1 MPTRAELRAITAQI
15 TAAYLA
21 NNAVDAPLDINGLA
35 SSVYDALAD
44 CASVNRADATVNRV
58 PKPKNGRLAAAD
70 DLGADQIAARLG
82 KSKSWVEHKIAEV
95 GFQFHHHIGSSPR
108 WDEQEYQQFR
118 QAVIAAERIK
128 RGGAGK
134 PRLASGSSSA
144 MAIGISTGLYGP
156 EDVAKASARVLGS
169 PRRRKTATPLKRS
182 ASKPS
187 GSSATTSST
196 ANIQVFPS
204 PSQPSNF

>member
-1 MPTRAELRAITAQI
+1 MPTEAELRAITAQI

-21 NNAVDAPLDINGLA
+21 KNAVDAPLDLNGLA

-82 KSKSWVEHKIAEV
+82 KSKSWVEHK
-95 GFQFHHHIGSSPR
+95 
-108 WDEQEYQQFR
+108 
-118 QAVIAAERIK
+118 
-128 RGGAGK
+128 
-134 PRLASGSSSA
+134 SA